1 MFKSIQYKLTLLTF
15 LLVAEVAAA
24 TWFVLTGRYV
34 HAAVCGV
41 AVAATILAL
50 HRHYRR
56 FNQNLVFLLN
66 TLDNGD
72 YSFHFSEGRFSAREK
87 EFNATLNRI
96 KDVLANAR
104 KEVVEN
110 EKFLSLIIE
119 SVSTGVLILDDRG
132 VVQRS
137 NHSAQ
142 ALFGLPVFTHVNQL
156 RAVDEHLPDL
166 FQGLQPGDNVQ
177 IAVPNEREVQQIN
190 LSVSHIRLKRGL
202 MRVFTLNNIGNALEN
217 KETESWIRLIRV
229 LTHEIMNSIAPVSS
243 LSETLLSL
251 YRDADN
257 SPEQLRANTI
267 EAFETIQT
275 TASGLLTFVE
285 SYRQFTSIPRPR
297 KERIE
302 GRELIEQLVKLHEPA
317 LHQGGIALTWQAG
330 EDAHLMADRNLLMRV
345 LVNLLKNAME
355 APYPTADKRIRIRLE
370 AKADGSATIDVDAS
384 LEANMKGLE
393 LTTDDYSGAIDG
405 VEMNGFGIGGYGVGI
420 DLGATYRLLNNL
432 TLSAAV
438 TDLGFISWSKS
449 SSSVVEGDNTQTY
462 DASNMDQ
469 FMDRVDGGEVIDF
482 DMFGLH
488 KGNVQKKRSTRLP
501 TTLAVGAEYA
511 FWKNRFSVG
520 GLYTSRWGM
529 NRTLSEVTLSANFRP
544 TTKIGLSASYSMLQS
559 AGKTFGAAIKLGPLT
574 LGTDYLFLGKN
585 TRSVNVFLG
594 LSRTI
599 GKKRPEVD

>member
-251 YRDADN
+251 YRDAD
-257 SPEQLRANTI
+257 STPEQLRANTI

-317 LHQGGIALTWQAG
+317 LRQRGIALTWQAG

-355 APYPTADKRIRIRLE
+355 APYPTADKHIRIRLE
-370 AKADGSATIDVDAS
+370 AQADGSATIDVADNGSPIPADV
-384 LEANMKGLE
+384 LANMFIPFF
-393 LTTDDYSGAIDG
+393 TTKPAGS
-405 VEMNGFGIGGYGVGI
+405 GVGLSVSRYI
-420 DLGATYRLLNNL
+420 LLL
-432 TLSAAV
+432 HGGTLQHHLSPDGY
-438 TDLGFISWSKS
+438 TTFRITL
-449 SSSVVEGDNTQTY
+449 EG
-462 DASNMDQ
+462 
-469 FMDRVDGGEVIDF
+469 
-482 DMFGLH
+482 
-488 KGNVQKKRSTRLP
+488 
-501 TTLAVGAEYA
+501 
-511 FWKNRFSVG
+511 
-520 GLYTSRWGM
+520 
-529 NRTLSEVTLSANFRP
+529 
-544 TTKIGLSASYSMLQS
+544 
-559 AGKTFGAAIKLGPLT
+559 
-574 LGTDYLFLGKN
+574 
-585 TRSVNVFLG
+585 
-594 LSRTI
+594 
-599 GKKRPEVD
+599 

>member
-24 TWFVLTGRYV
+24 TWLVLTGRYV
-34 HAAVCGV
+34 HAVVCGV

-177 IAVPNEREVQQIN
+177 IAVPNEREVKQIN

-243 LSETLLSL
+243 LSETLLFL
-251 YRDADN
+251 YRDAD
-257 SPEQLRANTI
+257 STPEQLRANTI

-317 LHQGGIALTWQAG
+317 LRQRGIALTWQAG

-355 APYPTADKRIRIRLE
+355 APLPYGGQAHPHPAGGAGRRLGHHRRGRQRQPHPRRR
-370 AKADGSATIDVDAS
+370 AGQHVHPFLHHQARR
-384 LEANMKGLE
+384 
-393 LTTDDYSGAIDG
+393 
-405 VEMNGFGIGGYGVGI
+405 FGC
-420 DLGATYRLLNNL
+420 R
-432 TLSAAV
+432 
-438 TDLGFISWSKS
+438 
-449 SSSVVEGDNTQTY
+449 
-462 DASNMDQ
+462 
-469 FMDRVDGGEVIDF
+469 
-482 DMFGLH
+482 
-488 KGNVQKKRSTRLP
+488 
-501 TTLAVGAEYA
+501 AE
-511 FWKNRFSVG
+511 R
-520 GLYTSRWGM
+520 
-529 NRTLSEVTLSANFRP
+529 VTLHPAAARRHAAAPPFARRLHHLPHHAGGVRKSA
-544 TTKIGLSASYSMLQS
+544 IC
-559 AGKTFGAAIKLGPLT
+559 
-574 LGTDYLFLGKN
+574 
-585 TRSVNVFLG
+585 
-594 LSRTI
+594 
-599 GKKRPEVD
+599 